1 MAEPT
6 KQEIQDV
13 FKKLSLHRANK
24 NCFDCHASID
34 NNCWTSIPFG
44 IFLCTDCGALHR
56 GFGTHVSFVRSTV
69 LDKWTWE
76 QLRAMTLGGNAA
88 AKEYFNKFPGSDSK
102 DAKTKYSSKIGTAY
116 KEKLAQRVKEDML
129 AHPGKHGLEAHTE
142 DAGSSIKSGVS
153 TPAAGADDDFFNTWN
168 QPKKASPT
176 NSTISPTLTGP
187 PVVGLGS
194 STANRISSTAA
205 SRPVKSTLT
214 STRKTGTATKPMK
227 LGAKKAGTLSFEEA
241 EARAKAEAERI
252 EKLGFEAA
260 EEERLQ
266 KLAAEKA
273 KAEAAKAVQNGETP
287 IGTRTSYYQANAAD
301 KSRVSSEDVERL
313 GMGMG
318 RMGFG
323 AAPTSKPSSA
333 RMGFGGMGGG
343 YSPQVEENVT
353 SAREKFGNQKAISS
367 DQYFGR
373 NQYDADAQAEASS
386 RLQSFSGATSISSNQ
401 YFGRPEES
409 PTLASDVSLSSLSNL
424 SGSELAK
431 KLGQADL
438 TTLKNAVQTGAG
450 KFDLDAANKVLHIPE
465 LVNVIA
471 SFLTPSSIAACA
483 LLSRELN
490 ALFTPYIYGDIHI
503 PTQRQEFLFI
513 RRRDAAE
520 AVARHR
526 ERIRSITIG
535 SHNVMRAISLA
546 LKDQP
551 TNIRTLQ
558 LHWQGPDYKYDDGGF
573 HPSYY
578 NNDQCPE
585 WDVTL
590 IHLLA
595 NCPRL
600 ETLDMD
606 LTMINIPNIETA
618 FQGLTHLKRLRIRG
632 FRGAEA
638 HPATLAGVIDHLPA
652 SIEELTLD
660 MGLSRDQTEEPE
672 FVPHGNRTHLKKL
685 TVSASLLRTESSV
698 AQRIF
703 YRCLALKSLSITGLF
718 QRRPDA
724 AQLSEALLNLCPA
737 LDDLNIDT
745 EDYTAEDEDLAEIIS
760 SRLPATVTPAPLLA
774 APVAPGTLTPPTSP
788 QHSQSQ
794 PRYAMA
800 WKSIEIRAPKFGPLA
815 SAAIASHGPTLE
827 RVVLGE
833 RGLEIPHLEELL
845 ATATNLK
852 TLVSLSKKGPKYNNT
867 FLQPSSVGQRPWIC
881 ADTLEELQLSL
892 RPGKCK
898 RAARETLMT
907 RLGELEE
914 LRVLHL
920 HNGISKNGGFTDF
933 SLDNG
938 ELHRL
943 AGLKNLEVFELKHL
957 RHKIGDEERA
967 WMGREWP
974 KLKRTCLE
982 CDWRH
987 HEETPAPRK
996 RRR

>member
-176 NSTISPTLTGP
+176 NSSASPTLAGP

-194 STANRISSTAA
+194 STINRTSSTAA

-214 STRKTGTATKPMK
+214 SARKTGTATKPMK

-287 IGTRTSYYQANAAD
+287 TGARTNYYQANAAD

-373 NQYDADAQAEASS
+373 NQYDSDAQAEASS

-409 PTLASDVSLSSLSNL
+409 PTLGSDVSLSSLSNL

-450 KFDLDAANKVLHIPE
+450 K
-465 LVNVIA
+465 
-471 SFLTPSSIAACA
+471 
-483 LLSRELN
+483 LN
-490 ALFTPYIYGDIHI
+490 DIL
-503 PTQRQEFLFI
+503 QDMQ
-513 RRRDAAE
+513 
-520 AVARHR
+520 ARY
-526 ERIRSITIG
+526 
-535 SHNVMRAISLA
+535 N
-546 LKDQP
+546 
-551 TNIRTLQ
+551 
-558 LHWQGPDYKYDDGGF
+558 
-573 HPSYY
+573 YY
-578 NNDQCPE
+578 
-585 WDVTL
+585 
-590 IHLLA
+590 
-595 NCPRL
+595 
-600 ETLDMD
+600 
-606 LTMINIPNIETA
+606 
-618 FQGLTHLKRLRIRG
+618 
-632 FRGAEA
+632 
-638 HPATLAGVIDHLPA
+638 
-652 SIEELTLD
+652 
-660 MGLSRDQTEEPE
+660 
-672 FVPHGNRTHLKKL
+672 
-685 TVSASLLRTESSV
+685 
-698 AQRIF
+698 
-703 YRCLALKSLSITGLF
+703 
-718 QRRPDA
+718 
-724 AQLSEALLNLCPA
+724 
-737 LDDLNIDT
+737 
-745 EDYTAEDEDLAEIIS
+745 
-760 SRLPATVTPAPLLA
+760 
-774 APVAPGTLTPPTSP
+774 
-788 QHSQSQ
+788 
-794 PRYAMA
+794 
-800 WKSIEIRAPKFGPLA
+800 
-815 SAAIASHGPTLE
+815 
-827 RVVLGE
+827 
-833 RGLEIPHLEELL
+833 
-845 ATATNLK
+845 
-852 TLVSLSKKGPKYNNT
+852 
-867 FLQPSSVGQRPWIC
+867 
-881 ADTLEELQLSL
+881 
-892 RPGKCK
+892 
-898 RAARETLMT
+898 
-907 RLGELEE
+907 
-914 LRVLHL
+914 
-920 HNGISKNGGFTDF
+920 
-933 SLDNG
+933 
-938 ELHRL
+938 
-943 AGLKNLEVFELKHL
+943 
-957 RHKIGDEERA
+957 
-967 WMGREWP
+967 
-974 KLKRTCLE
+974 
-982 CDWRH
+982 
-987 HEETPAPRK
+987 
-996 RRR
+996 